1 MDDNVLIAIGAG
13 VIAIAIIVFLITRR
27 RQPVEAAPPPPPK
40 EYEVTLYSGG
50 QVAKTFTST
59 RISTGDGKGYAVELG
74 NNEYSIFGGNYVI
87 EPKGSAKNP
96 LRTPGSK
103 YVVRLYSG
111 GISVRTWYAVRT
123 STGNGKVYVLPE
135 GADEYTII
143 GGTYLVEPTT

>member
-1 MDDNVLIAIGAG
+1 MDGNVLL
-13 VIAIAIIVFLITRR
+13 AIAGGIVAIAVVVYLLTRR
-27 RQPVEAAPPPPPK
+27 RQPVEEAPPPPPR

-50 QVAKTFTST
+50 EVAKTFTSS

-74 NNEYSIFGGNYVI
+74 NVEYSIFGGNYVI

-111 GISVRTWYAVRT
+111 GKAVREWYAVRT